1 MAWTQSAHIIGNT
14 FCRLLVIFLRIY
26 VVNIAGKQMKN
37 TSKILDLACQK
48 DKCLFGT
55 RLAFFDRQKL
65 LIFRHFSGKP
75 AILENPPIQKW
86 GFYPNFSLK
95 KKRQIITQIKCSHIC
110 KKRGMMIKKIP
121 VVSIIVLYLFLIIK
135 NN

>member
-1 MAWTQSAHIIGNT
+1 
-14 FCRLLVIFLRIY
+14 
-26 VVNIAGKQMKN
+26 MKN

-95 KKRQIITQIKCSHIC
+95 KKRQLLHRLSVAISA
-110 KKRGMMIKKIP
+110 KRGG
-121 VVSIIVLYLFLIIK
+121 
-135 NN
+135 